1 MQFKDLLVE
10 ELEDE
15 DGAEEKKTDQ
25 GEVVRESVSS
35 SRVPETP
42 ESQL

>member
-25 GEVVRESVSS
+25 GGGCWGVCLIIKSPQEV
-35 SRVPETP
+35 
-42 ESQL
+42 Q